1 MAMRSVEIVV
11 TPGSG
16 NGHALATAYGLLPVL
31 ADRGYRGHVRSFQGP
46 RDVRQWGRHCGP
58 TFSHLIGVGGDATLS
73 AAAEVAI
80 RVGVPLVPVP
90 RGFGNVFARTFGHDD
105 RAEAIVE
112 LIESGAVCRV
122 DVGCAG
128 QEIFLCH
135 RSYGFLDDVQSAVER
150 NRAQPRSRLRR
161 HLAYYAMACEI
172 LGKIPLSTIRV
183 DVDGERVAEKLRAGH
198 RGQCGDL
205 PRLPHLDA
213 GGIAARWSPRH
224 LHHPPDHQA
233 TALRAALRLAPEA
246 PWALERRP
254 APARSRR
261 VCHRRWP
268 RARRATGRPGCP
280 ATGRARRAHFGA
292 APSARPRR
300 RWSPVH
306 ARGLTAGWHGPTAW
320 PCGRRRPTPASAS
333 R

>member
-183 DVDGERVAEKLRAGH
+183 DVDGERVAENCALVTVANVETYRGFLTLTPAASPLDGLLDICIIPQTTKRRLFARLFALLLKLPGRWNGVQLR
-198 RGQCGDL
+198 RGRDVSVTV
-205 PRLPHLDA
+205 D
-213 GGIAARWSPRH
+213 
-224 LHHPPDHQA
+224 
-233 TALRAALRLAPEA
+233 
-246 PWALERRP
+246 
-254 APARSRR
+254 
-261 VCHRRWP
+261 
-268 RARRATGRPGCP
+268 
-280 ATGRARRAHFGA
+280 GRARDELRVAPGA
-292 APSARPRR
+292 LPLVVPAARI
-300 RWSPVH
+300 SV
-306 ARGLTAGWHGPTAW
+306 
-320 PCGRRRPTPASAS
+320 RRPPRALAADGRPFTRAA
-333 R
+333 

>member
-1 MAMRSVEIVV
+1 MSA
-11 TPGSG
+11 SG
-16 NGHALATAYGLLPVL
+16 
-31 ADRGYRGHVRSFQGP
+31 
-46 RDVRQWGRHCGP
+46 GRHCGP

-135 RSYGFLDDVQSAVER
+135 RSYGFLEDVQSAVER

-183 DVDGERVAEKLRAGH
+183 DVDGERVAENCALVTVTNVETYRGFLTLTPAASPLDGLLDICIIPQTTKRRLFARLFALLLKLPGRWNGVQLR
-198 RGQCGDL
+198 RGRDVSVTV
-205 PRLPHLDA
+205 D
-213 GGIAARWSPRH
+213 
-224 LHHPPDHQA
+224 
-233 TALRAALRLAPEA
+233 
-246 PWALERRP
+246 
-254 APARSRR
+254 
-261 VCHRRWP
+261 
-268 RARRATGRPGCP
+268 
-280 ATGRARRAHFGA
+280 GRARDELRVAPGA
-292 APSARPRR
+292 LPLVVPAARI
-300 RWSPVH
+300 SV
-306 ARGLTAGWHGPTAW
+306 
-320 PCGRRRPTPASAS
+320 RRPPRALVAGGRPFTRAA
-333 R
+333 

>member
-1 MAMRSVEIVV
+1 MSA
-11 TPGSG
+11 SG
-16 NGHALATAYGLLPVL
+16 
-31 ADRGYRGHVRSFQGP
+31 
-46 RDVRQWGRHCGP
+46 GRHCGP

-135 RSYGFLDDVQSAVER
+135 RSYGFLEDVQSAVER

-183 DVDGERVAEKLRAGH
+183 DVDGERVAENCALVTVANVETYRGFLTLTPAASPLDGLLDICIIPQTTKRRLFARLFALLLKLPGRWNGVQLR
-198 RGQCGDL
+198 RGRDVSVTV
-205 PRLPHLDA
+205 D
-213 GGIAARWSPRH
+213 
-224 LHHPPDHQA
+224 
-233 TALRAALRLAPEA
+233 
-246 PWALERRP
+246 
-254 APARSRR
+254 
-261 VCHRRWP
+261 
-268 RARRATGRPGCP
+268 
-280 ATGRARRAHFGA
+280 GRARDELRVAPGA
-292 APSARPRR
+292 LPLVVPAARI
-300 RWSPVH
+300 SV
-306 ARGLTAGWHGPTAW
+306 
-320 PCGRRRPTPASAS
+320 RRPPRALVAGGRPFTRAA
-333 R
+333 